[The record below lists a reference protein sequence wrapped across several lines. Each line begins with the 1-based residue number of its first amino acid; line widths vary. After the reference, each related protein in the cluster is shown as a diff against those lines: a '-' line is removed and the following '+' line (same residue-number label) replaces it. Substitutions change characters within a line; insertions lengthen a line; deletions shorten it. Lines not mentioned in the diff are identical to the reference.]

1 MDDFPCTPDLFS
13 PSSSSS
19 SSSPGKITLS
29 KSSHT
34 VYDTHRHVYLHIQ
47 TAIPGYDHKI
57 HQLPT
62 NSVTLHSLLEKK
74 LLRINR
80 KRRKQLTMDD
90 LEWKA
95 RMINS
100 IYPKRQIK
108 ITWVVDPTKSEDD
121 CYDNTTG
128 TWGNAQEEAD
138 SHFTVWMGYNRYQ
151 LVLQGHIYVVWE
163 EKEFG
168 YLKKM
173 ETPAEQRKHVDESL
187 GEKYVSEEYWSLT
200 KDELRLKEQGTD
212 AAAAPSS

>member
-1 MDDFPCTPDLFS
+1 MLRNCSHFKHHLRFPRWNCFILWKIANKMDDFPCTPDLFS

-121 CYDNTTG
+121 CYVNVGVPVRITR
-128 TWGNAQEEAD
+128 
-138 SHFTVWMGYNRYQ
+138 RY
-151 LVLQGHIYVVWE
+151 
-163 EKEFG
+163 
-168 YLKKM
+168 
-173 ETPAEQRKHVDESL
+173 AERK
-187 GEKYVSEEYWSLT
+187 
-200 KDELRLKEQGTD
+200 RTD
-212 AAAAPSS
+212 LA